1 MRYLICVA
9 IVLVCT
15 TSRAQSPATRPQ
27 FEVASVKPTAKD
39 RIADPY
45 ARVFQGIRRNSLS
58 VGKIPMEGPDRIRLQ
73 DWSLLDLIA
82 AAYSVRATH
91 ISGPAWLS
99 DQDFDIEATVPD
111 GTPTAE
117 LNAMLQSLLEERFGL
132 KAHRAMKTGDGLA
145 LTVAKDGPRL
155 TLASPPP
162 VPAEGLSDEEQKTQ
176 MQQNI
181 EAIEANKAAM
191 GKRMQEATEDGTLP
205 RSVNS
210 VSWHSITTGELAAQL
225 EQRTEAPVIDETG
238 LTGKYTVTLET
249 SKNDDGPGTSV
260 FDAVGKLGLRLEPRK
275 VTAETVIVD
284 QVWKSPTPN

>member
-15 TSRAQSPATRPQ
+15 ISRAQLSAPRPQ
-27 FEVASVKPTAKD
+27 FEVASIKPTTKD

-45 ARVFQGIRRNSLS
+45 ARIFREARRNSLA

-82 AAYSVRATH
+82 AAYSVRATQV
-91 ISGPAWLS
+91 SGPAWLS
-99 DQDFDIEATVPD
+99 DQGFDIEATVPD

-117 LNAMLQSLLEERFGL
+117 LNVMLQSLLEERFGL
-132 KAHRAMKTGDGLA
+132 KAHRATRTGKGFA

-162 VPAEGLSDEEQKTQ
+162 VPIEGLSEEERKTQ
-176 MQQNI
+176 AQQNI
-181 EAIEANKAAM
+181 EANLASM
-191 GKRMQEATEDGTLP
+191 RKRTQEASEDGTR
-205 RSVNS
+205 RSVNF
-210 VSWHSITTGELAAQL
+210 VSWHAITTGELAAQL
-225 EQRTEAPVIDETG
+225 ERFTEAPVIDETG
-238 LTGKYTVTLET
+238 LTGKYSVTLET
-249 SKNDDGPGTSV
+249 SKNADGVGTSV
-260 FDAVGKLGLRLEPRK
+260 FDAVDKLGLKLEPRK

-284 QVWKSPTPN
+284 QVSKSPTPN